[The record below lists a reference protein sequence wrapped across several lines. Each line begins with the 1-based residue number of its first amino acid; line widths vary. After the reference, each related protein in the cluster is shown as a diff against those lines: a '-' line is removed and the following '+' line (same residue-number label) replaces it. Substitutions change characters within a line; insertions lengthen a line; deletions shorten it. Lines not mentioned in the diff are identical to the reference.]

1 MENSTIKT
9 NIKGVPLSKK
19 VLVTVGQASILFNLD
34 REEVEEILHSSEEE
48 NLFLLYKGDKMIKRK
63 NFSKYISNCIY

>member
-1 MENSTIKT
+1 MENSTIKA

-34 REEVEEILHSSEEE
+34 REEVEEILRLLHNVWVKNHISFMR
-48 NLFLLYKGDKMIKRK
+48 NL
-63 NFSKYISNCIY
+63 IS

>member
-1 MENSTIKT
+1 MENSTIKA

-48 NLFLLYKGDKMIKRK
+48 NLFLLYKGDQMIKRQ
-63 NFSKYISNCIY
+63 NFSKYISNCIH

>member
-1 MENSTIKT
+1 MENSTIKA

-63 NFSKYISNCIY
+63 NFGKHISNCIY

>member
-1 MENSTIKT
+1 MEKSTIKA

-19 VLVTVGQASILFNLD
+19 VLVTVGKASILFNLD

-48 NLFLLYKGDKMIKRK
+48 NLLLLYKGDKMIKRK

>member
-1 MENSTIKT
+1 MENSTIKA

-63 NFSKYISNCIY
+63 NFGKYISDCIY

>member
-1 MENSTIKT
+1 MENSTIKA

-48 NLFLLYKGDKMIKRK
+48 NLFLLNKGDKMIKRK